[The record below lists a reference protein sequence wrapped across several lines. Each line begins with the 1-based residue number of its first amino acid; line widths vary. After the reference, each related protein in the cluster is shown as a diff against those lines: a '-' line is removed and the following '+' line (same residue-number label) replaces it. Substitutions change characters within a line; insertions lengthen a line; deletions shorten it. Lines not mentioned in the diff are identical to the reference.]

1 MNNKVIIGKEALDS
15 LLIGA
20 NKVANAIKTTLGGNG
35 RNVIIQGQTKYPHIT
50 KDGVSVANSIHL
62 KDNVERLGASLIQEV
77 ASKTLE
83 TSGDGTTTASV
94 IAQALINSK
103 VGNPVA
109 FKKEIEE
116 SLAQAVETIKSLSK
130 DCKTS
135 ESLRKIATIS
145 ANNDQEVGGIISQAI
160 DRVGADGLIKV
171 EDSKTNQTEVET
183 VDGVSFNRGFVSRY
197 FVTNNEK
204 MTAEF
209 DKPLVLICA
218 DPIDQIQHIMPI
230 LELVASQNRSLFIVS
245 EQVVGEALQT
255 LAMNHQ
261 RGSLKVCV
269 VQAPEYGERR
279 KDALSD
285 LAQLVGA
292 KVISE
297 EAGSPM
303 ATITPEH
310 LGSAE
315 SVLVTKN
322 SFTITGGSGDISA
335 VVAQLKDKTDDWS
348 KERLAKLQSKVAVIK
363 VGGFSETQIKEK
375 KDRIDDA
382 LRATV
387 EAYKGGYVYGGG
399 TALYF
404 ASFNVES
411 DILRDAM
418 QAPIKQILWNAGMGA
433 ELLESIDYGYGV
445 NVITGEVEKFDHI
458 IDPTN
463 VVINALVNAAN
474 ISTTFMTT
482 ECLIVNEDD
491 NRANS

>member
-1 MNNKVIIGKEALDS
+1 MNNKVIIGKEALES

-20 NKVANAIKTTLGGNG
+20 NKVADAVKTTLGGNG
-35 RNVIIQGQTKYPHIT
+35 RNVIIQGQAKYPHIT
-50 KDGVSVANSIHL
+50 KDGVSVANRINM
-62 KDNVERLGASLIQEV
+62 KNNVERLGASLIQEV

-83 TSGDGTTTASV
+83 TSGDGTSTSCV

-109 FKKEIEE
+109 FKKEIDE
-116 SLAQAVETIKSLSK
+116 SLTQAVETLKSFSK
-130 DCKTS
+130 ECKTS

-160 DRVGADGLIKV
+160 DKVGADGLIKV
-171 EDSKTNQTEVET
+171 EDSKTNKTEVET
-183 VDGVSFNRGFVSRY
+183 VKGVSFNRGFVSRY
-197 FVTNNEK
+197 FITDQEK
-204 MTAEF
+204 MVADF
-209 DKPLVLICA
+209 KNPLILICA

-230 LELVASQNRSLFIVS
+230 LEMVANQNRSLFIVA

-279 KDALSD
+279 RDAISD

-292 KVISE
+292 KVVSE
-297 EAGSPM
+297 EAGCPI
-303 ATITPEH
+303 ATVTPEY
-310 LGSAE
+310 LGAAE
-315 SVLVTKN
+315 SVLVTKD
-322 SFTITGGSGDISA
+322 SFTVTGGDGDISA
-335 VVAQLKDKTDDWS
+335 AVAQLKDKTDDWS

-387 EAYKGGYVYGGG
+387 EAYKGGYVCGGG

-411 DILRDAM
+411 DILREAM
-418 QAPIKQILWNAGMGA
+418 QAPIKQILWNAGIGL
-433 ELLESIDYGYGV
+433 ELLESIDYGYGI
-445 NVITGEVEKFDHI
+445 NVITGDVERFDQI

-463 VVINALVNAAN
+463 VVINALINAAN

-491 NRANS
+491 NTRNS